1 MGAHAPGR
9 AESAEM
15 ALRSFRLAA
24 SKDLPRNEQGHSID
38 QSLLSV
44 GEMVRRAP
52 GWARRVLTMTGF
64 LKEIGTQSLPRSPYP
79 NIVIAR
85 REPCD
90 RRGAVSG
97 SERVLLGCDLMLL
110 IRRLHPA

>member
-1 MGAHAPGR
+1 MVGDWPVVGVVLYHSSIFGLQHPHFNDVILSGAAPPRRRGVLTR
-9 AESAEM
+9 AE
-15 ALRSFRLAA
+15 RLTNAV

-64 LKEIGTQSLPRSPYP
+64 LEGGWDTAFRT
-79 NIVIAR
+79 
-85 REPCD
+85 
-90 RRGAVSG
+90 VS
-97 SERVLLGCDLMLL
+97 
-110 IRRLHPA
+110 IP